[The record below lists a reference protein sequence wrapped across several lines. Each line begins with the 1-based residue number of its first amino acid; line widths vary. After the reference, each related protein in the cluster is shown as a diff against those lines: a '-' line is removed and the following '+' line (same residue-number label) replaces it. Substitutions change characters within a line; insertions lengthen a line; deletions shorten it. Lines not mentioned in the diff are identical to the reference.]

1 MNNRD
6 VWRRR
11 AVLVLGALIYAVLY
25 AFCSQI
31 DETGTISWSTAAVRF
46 AVALPVALAALL
58 LLMRYALPRIEMKP
72 DEKPGKPFCTW
83 GAFLFLFCCYVPLF
97 LIEFPGSFTYDT
109 EYQVRQVVSHAY
121 SAHHPLL
128 HTLLIGFCVSFIN
141 LFDSLERCAA
151 LYSIIQ
157 MTLVALC
164 FSQVC
169 ASVSRSVSRRAAQL
183 TMLFFGL
190 YPAHWAFASICTKDV
205 LFSAFLAVFMALCF
219 EELVCGLTGR
229 RRILQIICGVLACLL
244 RNNMIYAMI
253 VWLVILML
261 ARKTY
266 CRVALCAGLSIVLA
280 LGANEGLKAATQA
293 EPGFLAEMLSVPIQ
307 QLARARLNA
316 PERMTPEELEL
327 IDAVFPD
334 EAYKAYKPSISD
346 PVKGAIPCT
355 ILEERLPEFLK
366 TWLSLGVKCPEI
378 YLEAFLNLALPS
390 LYPYREYK
398 VDAQYI
404 EIERDIG
411 FTRCLGLP
419 PFVRPRRFAAIREW
433 LRENIF
439 LTGADDVPV
448 VRLLFN
454 TGFIYWLLL
463 LFVLYDMYCGRW
475 KRVLLCMLPVLL
487 WGTYVL
493 GPVMQGRYLYPFI
506 CMLPLFVFRRRAIAQ
521 NDKGEQ
527 THAL

>member
-11 AVLVLGALIYAVLY
+11 AVLALGALIYAVLY
-25 AFCSQI
+25 ALCSQI

-46 AVALPVALAALL
+46 AVALPVALAALW
-58 LLMRYALPRIEMKP
+58 LLMRHALPRIEMKP
-72 DEKPGKPFCTW
+72 DERPGKPFCTW
-83 GAFLFLFCCYVPLF
+83 GTFLFLFCCYVPLF
-97 LIEFPGSFTYDT
+97 LIEYPGSFTYDT
-109 EYQVRQVVSHAY
+109 EYQVRQGVTVPFSTY
-121 SAHHPLL
+121 QPLL
-128 HTLLIGFCVSFIN
+128 HTLLIHFTLLFAN
-141 LFDSLERCAA
+141 LFGSMERCAA

-157 MTLVALC
+157 MTLVSFC

-169 ASVSRSVSRRAAQL
+169 ASISRSVSRRAARL
-183 TMLFFGL
+183 SMLFFGL
-190 YPAHWAFASICTKDV
+190 YPAHMAFACNSTKDV
-205 LFSAFLAVFMALCF
+205 LFSAFLVVFMALCF
-219 EELVCGLTGR
+219 EELFYGLTGK
-229 RRILQIICGVLACLL
+229 RRILQIICGVLVCLL
-244 RNNMIYAMI
+244 RNNMVYAMI

-266 CRVALCAGLSIVLA
+266 RHVALCAGLSIVLA

-293 EPGFLAEMLSVPIQ
+293 EPGILAEMFSVPIQ

-327 IDAVFPD
+327 IDAVFPN
-334 EAYKAYKPSISD
+334 ELYKEYMPSNSD
-346 PVKGAIPCT
+346 PIKGKTPGT
-355 ILEERLPEFLK
+355 ILKKRLPEFLK
-366 TWLSLGVKCPEI
+366 TWLSVGVRCPGI

-404 EIERDIG
+404 EVEGDVG
-411 FTRCLGLP
+411 YTRCFGLP
-419 PFVRPRRFAAIREW
+419 PFERPRRFAAIREW

-439 LTGADDVPV
+439 MTGADDVPV

>member
-1 MNNRD
+1 MEKIETL
-6 VWRRR
+6 RRR
-11 AVLVLGALIYAVLY
+11 VVLALGALIYATLY
-25 AFCSQI
+25 ALCSQI

-46 AVALPVALAALL
+46 AVALPVALAALW
-58 LLMRYALPRIEMKP
+58 LLMRHALPRIEMKP
-72 DEKPGKPFCTW
+72 DERPGKPFCTW
-83 GAFLFLFCCYVPLF
+83 GTFLFLFCCYVPLF
-97 LIEFPGSFTYDT
+97 LIEYPGSFTYDT
-109 EYQVRQVVSHAY
+109 EYQVRQGVTVPFSTY
-121 SAHHPLL
+121 QPLL
-128 HTLLIGFCVSFIN
+128 HTLLIHFTLLFAN
-141 LFDSLERCAA
+141 LFGSMERCAA

-157 MTLVALC
+157 MMLVSFC

-169 ASVSRSVSRRAAQL
+169 ASISRSVSRRAARL

-190 YPAHWAFASICTKDV
+190 YPAHMAFACNSTKDV

-219 EELVCGLTGR
+219 EELFCGLTGK
-229 RRILQIICGVLACLL
+229 RRILQIICAVLACLL
-244 RNNMIYAMI
+244 RNNMIYAMV

-266 CRVALCAGLSIVLA
+266 RRVALCAGLSIVLA

-293 EPGFLAEMLSVPIQ
+293 EPGLTVEMFSVPIQ
-307 QLARARLNA
+307 QLARARLYA
-316 PERMTPEELEL
+316 PEKLNLQELEEIDTVL
-327 IDAVFPD
+327 ADELYLAYEPTLADPIKRNIDDAVFRD
-334 EAYKAYKPSISD
+334 NLS
-346 PVKGAIPCT
+346 
-355 ILEERLPEFLK
+355 EFLK
-366 TWLSLGVKCPEI
+366 TWLSVGVKCPRI
-378 YLEAFLNLALPS
+378 YLEAFLELALPS

-398 VDAQYI
+398 VAAQYI
-404 EIERDIG
+404 EIEGDTG
-411 FTRCLGLP
+411 YTRCFGLP
-419 PFVRPRRFAAIREW
+419 PFVRPQRFAAIREW

-439 LTGADDVPV
+439 MTGADDVPV